1 MLSINTTQ
9 SCRPCQLFCAIAWR
23 FNYKFEVP
31 GENYQP
37 TTSQTLSHMVVLK
50 DTSSGVTIR
59 LTTLVVTGIDCIGS
73 CKSNY
78 HMITVMEANEVYKY
92 TGN

>member
-1 MLSINTTQ
+1 MCYGCLTSLS
-9 SCRPCQLFCAIAWR
+9 AIFSVFIGWA
-23 FNYKFEVP
+23 NNEVP

-37 TTSQTLSHMVVLK
+37 TTSQTLSHKVVLK

-78 HMITVMEANEVYKY
+78 HTIMATTAPLPLVKIR
-92 TGN
+92 

>member
-1 MLSINTTQ
+1 M
-9 SCRPCQLFCAIAWR
+9 
-23 FNYKFEVP
+23 FNVTFSNIFSFYVAVGFIGWANNEVP

-37 TTSQTLSHMVVLK
+37 TTSQTLSHKVVLK